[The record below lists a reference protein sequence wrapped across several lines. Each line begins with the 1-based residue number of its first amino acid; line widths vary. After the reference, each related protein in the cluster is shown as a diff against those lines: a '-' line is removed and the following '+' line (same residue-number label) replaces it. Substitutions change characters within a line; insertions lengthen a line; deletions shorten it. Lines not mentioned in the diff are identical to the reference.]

1 MLDVAGIERPG
12 LSRTSFTVPD
22 GGIATIMGPSGSGK
36 SLLLRAIADMD
47 PNDGGASVDGILR
60 SSVPAHEWRRMVAY
74 LPAENGWWSDA
85 VAAIRMIV
93 QLSLVGL
100 VLKAGFAIASPWLTL
115 LIAVIMCGFAGREI
129 MARQDDRLKGIWG
142 WSIGAV
148 AMTTGAA
155 IVTVIA
161 LTSQIHAD
169 PWWQPRFALPLFG
182 MILGNVMIGTSL
194 GLHTLTGD
202 LKRDRAT
209 VEAQLLLGAN
219 RWTATAPVVRRAL
232 KNGFMPIIN
241 SMSAIGIVFLP
252 GMMTGQILAGVDPQ
266 QAVKYQLLIMF
277 LIAGATGLGVLLAVF
292 GMTWRLTDSRDRLR
306 LDRLAPAP
314 RVSQR

>member
-100 VLKAGFAIASPWLTL
+100 VLKAVFAIASPWLTL
-115 LIAVIMCGFAGREI
+115 LIAVIVCGFAGREI

-161 LTSQIHAD
+161 LASQIQAD
-169 PWWQPRFALPLFG
+169 PWWQPRLALPLFG
-182 MILGNVMIGTSL
+182 MILGNVMTGTSL
-194 GLHTLTGD
+194 GLHTLTGH

-306 LDRLAPAP
+306 LDRLALAP